1 MRRRFYSDIE
11 THVVS
16 AEKSSDLIEVVFVEL
31 KKLTNNLYKETEKL
45 VYDLFYNTNNIV
57 NQIERMEKVN
67 LTKVKKGVQDMI
79 DYEARTQA
87 RVTESEVNT
96 AVTFLS
102 RQISKGKRF
111 TLEQAIKI
119 ITDNLGYTKEIAE
132 TAYLKLQK

>member
-1 MRRRFYSDIE
+1 
-11 THVVS
+11 
-16 AEKSSDLIEVVFVEL
+16 
-31 KKLTNNLYKETEKL
+31 
-45 VYDLFYNTNNIV
+45 
-57 NQIERMEKVN
+57 
-67 LTKVKKGVQDMI
+67 MI
-79 DYEARTQA
+79 NYEARTQA

-102 RQISKGKRF
+102 RQISKGKQF